1 MVWGTMLRETTCAAG
16 GIKLAVLCQSSEDK
30 HMGWEETKEA
40 SDPSDRFLKV
50 LLMTSDGLLPATVL
64 LF

>member
-1 MVWGTMLRETTCAAG
+1 
-16 GIKLAVLCQSSEDK
+16 
-30 HMGWEETKEA
+30 MGWEETKEA
-40 SDPSDRFLKV
+40 SDPSDRFLMV